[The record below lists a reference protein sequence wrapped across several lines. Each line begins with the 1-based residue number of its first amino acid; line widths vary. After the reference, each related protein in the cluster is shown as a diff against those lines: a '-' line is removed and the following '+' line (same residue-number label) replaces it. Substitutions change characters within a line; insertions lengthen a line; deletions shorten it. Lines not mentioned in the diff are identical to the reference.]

1 LSTPVNIGLQ
11 SLDID
16 NFRNIKHACLSFS
29 PSVNLITGLNAAGK
43 TSLLEAI
50 YCLGR
55 VRSFRAL
62 NANHLVH
69 EGESFYRLVGKIG
82 LTGGRTV
89 PIGIERYQGNYR
101 IHLEGQPVQRLSDL
115 AGRFPVQI
123 MTSDTANILSG
134 GPGYRRQSLDW
145 ALFHVEQGYRLLWQ
159 RYSRVLR
166 QRNAALRVHAPPVQ
180 IMTWDRELANAADG
194 LDRLRREYIT
204 DLQPYIQNEL
214 DSLLPGMSMSLR
226 YASGW
231 PGAATLEA
239 ALKSNL
245 DKDLARGYT
254 HYGPHR
260 ADMLLMVDGKPVQ
273 TNLSR
278 GQQKAMIVAFL
289 IGQVKFQYALNAPR
303 GALLLDDLGSEL
315 DEAYQSRIL
324 CCLKEIGIQVFVT
337 AINSQTAKL
346 TEWPRMKRFHV
357 EHGVVREVL

>member
-1 LSTPVNIGLQ
+1 LSATANIGLQ
-11 SLDID
+11 SLDIE
-16 NFRNIKHACLSFS
+16 NFRNIKRASLLFS
-29 PSVNLITGLNAAGK
+29 PSINLITGFNAAGK

-62 NANHLVH
+62 NANQLVR
-69 EGESFYRLVGKIG
+69 EGESSYRLVGRIG
-82 LTGGRTV
+82 LSSGRSI
-89 PIGIERYQGNYR
+89 PIGMERHRGNYR

-123 MTSDTANILSG
+123 MTSDTANILNG

-166 QRNAALRVHAPPVQ
+166 QRNAALRAHAPPAQ
-180 IMTWDRELANAADG
+180 IMTWDRELTEAADS
-194 LDRLRREYIT
+194 LDRLRRNYIAE
-204 DLQPYIQNEL
+204 LEPYIQNEL
-214 DSLLPGMSMSLR
+214 ENLLPGVLLSLR
-226 YASGW
+226 YSSGW
-231 PGAATLEA
+231 PRDVSLEA

-245 DKDLARGYT
+245 DKDLAQGYT
-254 HYGPHR
+254 HCGPHR
-260 ADMLLMVDGKPVQ
+260 ADMVLMVDSKPVQ
-273 TNLSR
+273 NSFSR
-278 GQQKAMIVAFL
+278 GQQKALIVAFL
-289 IGQVKFQYALNAPR
+289 MGQVKFQHALDAPR

-315 DEAYQSRIL
+315 DEAHQSRIL
-324 CCLKEIGIQVFVT
+324 LCLKEIGTQAFVT

-346 TEWPRMKRFHV
+346 AEWPGMKRFHV